1 MTRRSS
7 SKLVEIEINLLKGD
21 ESKRA
26 SIVTE
31 GGDKGKL
38 ESFVNFCEDAIFE
51 IQHASSISMEDEEE
65 TPTCATAYPFPGSD
79 EGPP

>member
-1 MTRRSS
+1 
-7 SKLVEIEINLLKGD
+7 
-21 ESKRA
+21 
-26 SIVTE
+26 
-31 GGDKGKL
+31 
-38 ESFVNFCEDAIFE
+38 